1 MMQPPGAPAAQ
12 TTGTLWRL
20 LFRPLHLHRAHW
32 MLPPMPAQS

>member
-20 LFRPLHLHRAHW
+20 LFRPLRY
-32 MLPPMPAQS
+32 MLGRPCRRRTELE